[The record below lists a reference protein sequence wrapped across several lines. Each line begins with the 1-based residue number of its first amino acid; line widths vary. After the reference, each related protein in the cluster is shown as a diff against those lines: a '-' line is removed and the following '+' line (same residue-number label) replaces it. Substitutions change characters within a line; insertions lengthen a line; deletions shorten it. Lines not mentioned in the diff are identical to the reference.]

1 MSKFFLTNSN
11 KYYQKAIETIKLS
24 DFLLSFSK
32 QINGVYACATK
43 KLLIEHQNSVDIGD
57 DFVMTN
63 GTLLYKENNSTATWE
78 LIYDDYS
85 YDIEKMRNQSC
96 GNYAVCIKK
105 GDNIDVW
112 GEEFGGYD
120 IYYYYDNGCYM
131 VSNSLYDL
139 AKTLRDKISVNKLN
153 LVEEAANNTI
163 LCGETFFN
171 EIKRLSGSQYIH
183 IELKTNKFEVHDL
196 PISYPIQK
204 ESVEDCAIKVAD
216 TLKNKAHCIYQALGN
231 PAINMT
237 GGLDARISLASY
249 LSVGAKPFLNYGV
262 GNSGL
267 TNTKNEDLKIDL
279 EFRNRYGL
287 DLRIGSWKTSP
298 IIDKYW
304 NYYCSKYGFY
314 SCVYTA
320 SKDVM
325 EYFENSQGKNITFGY
340 GGELYRNLPW
350 IENRKKTFFNI
361 DEFIDEYYLTGIA
374 KMLTVDVPNFRE
386 HLRNKLVKI
395 CLKYNL
401 DPNRISNVDN
411 FYFLL
416 EYRSNADTR
425 AMNLINKMK
434 FCNLLLTESE
444 CLKYARVE
452 VANLRSSMFM
462 LSIIKNLY
470 SDVLEIPIFSH
481 CQTRSYNKEKGMLS
495 PESTP
500 LKSKIKPFMPHFA
513 INLYRKIHMAEKDA
527 EINKDVVK
535 FLSTQ
540 IMKFGDIPFAMRI
553 NMMPDLRKAIRYMQ
567 ILHIIKSIMD
577 VKDA

>member
-325 EYFENSQGKNITFGY
+325 EYFE
-340 GGELYRNLPW
+340 RC
-350 IENRKKTFFNI
+350 
-361 DEFIDEYYLTGIA
+361 D
-374 KMLTVDVPNFRE
+374 
-386 HLRNKLVKI
+386 
-395 CLKYNL
+395 
-401 DPNRISNVDN
+401 
-411 FYFLL
+411 
-416 EYRSNADTR
+416 
-425 AMNLINKMK
+425 
-434 FCNLLLTESE
+434 NLLLDMTKDSLITSFQAMEE
-444 CLKYARVE
+444 DV
-452 VANLRSSMFM
+452 SSFSRGHLLM
-462 LSIIKNLY
+462 
-470 SDVLEIPIFSH
+470 SDV
-481 CQTRSYNKEKGMLS
+481 RSYNLLFSSDGLAHLVDYDMFQLHLRANPDSLKLYNSDTLSSFVRSAFGKEVS
-495 PESTP
+495 
-500 LKSKIKPFMPHFA
+500 
-513 INLYRKIHMAEKDA
+513 D
-527 EINKDVVK
+527 EITFTDDER
-535 FLSTQ
+535 TQ
-540 IMKFGDIPFAMRI
+540 IYGILDENFPVYIPFL
-553 NMMPDLRKAIRYMQ
+553 PSE
-567 ILHIIKSIMD
+567 SIADMLED
-577 VKDA
+577 GETPRQFFKKRVK